1 MQPIRYIIV
10 DDEPLARQAL
20 IKLLAN
26 IQEMQL
32 VAECSN
38 AAEAL
43 IILKAGNTDLLFLD
57 INMPEITGLQL
68 LKSLNK
74 APKVILTTAYSEY
87 ALDAFELGVAD
98 YLVKPIPFERLYK
111 AINRLFERPSLPPA
125 GSSQPAAGA
134 EPHAENKFL
143 FFKAEKVFIKFFV
156 KDILYFEAS
165 GNFVKVHTVEKI
177 FLVSETFSNVQSL
190 VPPELFVRIHKSYIV
205 SLQKINKV
213 SGNTVY
219 INNTELPLG
228 ETYRKDFLEL
238 LSKGIF

>member
-74 APKVILTTAYSEY
+74 APKV
-87 ALDAFELGVAD
+87 
-98 YLVKPIPFERLYK
+98 
-111 AINRLFERPSLPPA
+111 
-125 GSSQPAAGA
+125 
-134 EPHAENKFL
+134 
-143 FFKAEKVFIKFFV
+143 
-156 KDILYFEAS
+156 
-165 GNFVKVHTVEKI
+165 
-177 FLVSETFSNVQSL
+177 
-190 VPPELFVRIHKSYIV
+190 
-205 SLQKINKV
+205 
-213 SGNTVY
+213 
-219 INNTELPLG
+219 
-228 ETYRKDFLEL
+228 
-238 LSKGIF
+238 